1 MPNSQNTYE
10 QLPLK
15 MDFFLGI
22 FKKLQKVFK
31 STHEQMFHA
40 VYIVQT
46 AILKGSSH
54 QYFNSRKINFSKK
67 GETHKLH

>member
-1 MPNSQNTYE
+1 
-10 QLPLK
+10 

-22 FKKLQKVFK
+22 FKKLQEVFK

-40 VYIVQT
+40 VYIVQN
-46 AILKGSSH
+46 AILKRSSH

-67 GETHKLH
+67 SETHKLH